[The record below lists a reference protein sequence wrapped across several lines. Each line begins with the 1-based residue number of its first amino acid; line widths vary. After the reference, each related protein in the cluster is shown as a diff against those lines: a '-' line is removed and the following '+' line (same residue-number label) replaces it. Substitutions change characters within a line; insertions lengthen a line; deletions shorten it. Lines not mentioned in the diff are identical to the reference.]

1 MNYLL
6 YIILFILTFLFVKIS
21 CEFRLYYVI
30 TKQNFIIKMLLFAA
44 VIVIVIRSYME
55 NNNIEGMTSNSYD
68 QFIQQGRQD
77 IQKQIDAKGGQ
88 FNRGQNDFNDTGY
101 YNRQGELD
109 ATSNNPFIQD
119 KINILK
125 KEYIYNKYREYD
137 NYNHTRLKLSDIQKV
152 TNQGSGSLNE
162 IRKDFPSGIAIKEI
176 HNEKGAKYAEISFQ
190 KKSGYS
196 RIDLNSIK
204 IIKSG
209 TGFRPGITYNVGK
222 YFRFTIPDHVCTKSD
237 GVEDT
242 GKKTR
247 EDCLKYPGTCVDL
260 NNEVTDK
267 TTQDDCVPSGC
278 VKISDNTTL
287 HHNQKT
293 QVECVDKE
301 YIWSSNTTGNTWIPS
316 NTWDIEI
323 KSMAT
328 PSTETSNIKNMLVNA
343 QTEFQE
349 NPQYNSILG
358 KTNVSNAM
366 QEAFN
371 AEITKQET
379 INPTGPPNDNNKE
392 PPGTTFS
399 EDEDGKAI
407 FDPTSSVNRNII
419 DKGVEK
425 AREAGLREIIKH
437 NESLKETGA
446 NKGLFTGDVG
456 MNFNSAYNDS
466 GELSNI
472 YGREVEQ
479 ESGSQE
485 NISPINL
492 DTYSKDILETIYP
505 PSCTKTINQ
514 REKICA
520 TLDTHNKCNSST
532 CCAYNSYNGQNMC
545 VAGDRNGPSTIK
557 SLIDYYYYLG
567 KCYPGKK
574 SCPNKPPV

>member
-55 NNNIEGMTSNSYD
+55 NNNIEGFDEN
-68 QFIQQGRQD
+68 
-77 IQKQIDAKGGQ
+77 
-88 FNRGQNDFNDTGY
+88 TGY

-109 ATSNNPFIQD
+109 DATGDNPFIQD

-125 KEYIYNKYREYD
+125 KEYIYDKYQKYD
-137 NYNHTRLKLSDIQKV
+137 NFNNTRLKLDDMQNIVKYE
-152 TNQGSGSLNE
+152 SGSLNSLKS
-162 IRKDFPSGIAIKEI
+162 RTRHNVKIANQ
-176 HNEKGAKYAEISFQ
+176 HSAKYAEVSFVRTVWGNY
-190 KKSGYS
+190 KDM
-196 RIDLNSIK
+196 RIT
-204 IIKSG
+204 KSG
-209 TGFRPGITYNVGK
+209 TGFEPGKTYNIGTYLK
-222 YFRFTIPDHVCTKSD
+222 FNIPDHVCSD
-237 GVEDT
+237 PQHT
-242 GKKTR
+242 TR
-247 EDCLKYPGTCVDL
+247 EECLKNSGTCVDS
-260 NNEVTDK
+260 NDVDVK
-267 TTQDDCVPSGC
+267 KDWDDCML
-278 VKISDNTTL
+278 DNT
-287 HHNQKT
+287 
-293 QVECVDKE
+293 
-301 YIWSSNTTGNTWIPS
+301 SGNTWIPS

-328 PSTETSNIKNMLVNA
+328 PTDSETKEDLVKA
-343 QTEFQE
+343 QTKFQE

-366 QEAFN
+366 QEAFYT
-371 AEITKQET
+371 EITKQET

-399 EDEDGKAI
+399 EDGKAI
-407 FDPTSSVNRNII
+407 FDPESSVNQNII

-466 GELSNI
+466 GELSTV
-472 YGREVEQ
+472 YGGKAQQ

-492 DTYSKDILETIYP
+492 DTYSKDILETTYP
-505 PSCTKTINQ
+505 PSCTKTLNQ

-574 SCPNKPPV
+574 SCPNKPPL

>member
-6 YIILFILTFLFVKIS
+6 YIILFILTLLFVKIS

-55 NNNIEGMTSNSYD
+55 NNNIEGFDEN
-68 QFIQQGRQD
+68 
-77 IQKQIDAKGGQ
+77 
-88 FNRGQNDFNDTGY
+88 TGY
-101 YNRQGELD
+101 YNRQGE
-109 ATSNNPFIQD
+109 
-119 KINILK
+119 INITTATDFINKMNEVLK
-125 KEYIYNKYREYD
+125 LEYEYKKHQEYD
-137 NYNHTRLKLSDIQKV
+137 NYNHTKLKSSDIQQV

-162 IRKDFPSGIAIKEI
+162 IIRRQEVRQKI
-176 HNEKGAKYAEISFQ
+176 HNENGGKYAEISF
-190 KKSGYS
+190 KREGGWD

-209 TGFRPGITYNVGK
+209 TGFRPGITYNVGT
-222 YFRFTIPDHVCTKSD
+222 YFRFTIPDSVCSD
-237 GVEDT
+237 SQYT
-242 GKKTR
+242 TR
-247 EDCLKYPGTCVDL
+247 EECLKDPGTCVDL
-260 NNEVTDK
+260 NGDDVDK
-267 TTQDDCVPSGC
+267 DWDDCVL
-278 VKISDNTTL
+278 D
-287 HHNQKT
+287 
-293 QVECVDKE
+293 
-301 YIWSSNTTGNTWIPS
+301 NTTGNTWIPS
-316 NTWDIEI
+316 NTWNIGI

-328 PSTETSNIKNMLVNA
+328 PSAETEMLKKEEENGVETGTLVDAQKTLKDKYDIDRSNPTNITDTN
-343 QTEFQE
+343 Q
-349 NPQYNSILG
+349 ILS
-358 KTNVSNAM
+358 KTNIGNAM
-366 QEAFN
+366 QEAFWN
-371 AEITKQET
+371 K
-379 INPTGPPNDNNKE
+379 INSNNYLLGPPSNSNQEPVGTIYTGNDDNFKATFDGTKMIELLEQAKTAAKIAGKE
-392 PPGTTFS
+392 
-399 EDEDGKAI
+399 A
-407 FDPTSSVNRNII
+407 
-419 DKGVEK
+419 
-425 AREAGLREIIKH
+425 IIKH

-456 MNFNSAYNDS
+456 MNFNSAYEYS
-466 GELSNI
+466 GELSTV
-472 YGREVEQ
+472 YGGKAQQ

-505 PSCTKTINQ
+505 PSCTKTLNQ

-574 SCPNKPPV
+574 SCPNKPPL

>member
-6 YIILFILTFLFVKIS
+6 YIILFILTLLFVKIS

-55 NNNIEGMTSNSYD
+55 NNNVEGFDEN
-68 QFIQQGRQD
+68 
-77 IQKQIDAKGGQ
+77 
-88 FNRGQNDFNDTGY
+88 TGY
-101 YNRQGELD
+101 YNRQGEINSTTRAD
-109 ATSNNPFIQD
+109 FI
-119 KINILK
+119 KKMNEVLK
-125 KEYIYNKYREYD
+125 LEYEYKKHQEYD
-137 NYNHTRLKLSDIQKV
+137 NYNHTKLKLSDIQEV
-152 TNQGSGSLNE
+152 TNQGSGSLNDIVGGRE
-162 IRKDFPSGIAIKEI
+162 VTQKI
-176 HNEKGAKYAEISFQ
+176 HNENGGKYAEISFQ
-190 KKSGYS
+190 KENSWD
-196 RIDLNSIK
+196 RINPNSIK

-222 YFRFTIPDHVCTKSD
+222 YFRFTIPDSVCSNPQHT
-237 GVEDT
+237 
-242 GKKTR
+242 TR
-247 EDCLKYPGTCVDL
+247 EDCLKKSGKCVDL
-260 NNEVTDK
+260 DDNVDTTK
-267 TTQDDCVPSGC
+267 TQDECVPSGC
-278 VKISDNTTL
+278 VLKTDNTTL
-287 HHNQKT
+287 HVSQQT
-293 QVECVDKE
+293 QVECVDDA

-328 PSTETSNIKNMLVNA
+328 PSTETSNIKKEENGVETGTLVDA
-343 QTEFQE
+343 QKTLKDKYDIDRS
-349 NPQYNSILG
+349 NPTNITDTNQILS
-358 KTNVSNAM
+358 KTNIGNAM
-366 QEAFN
+366 QEAFWN
-371 AEITKQET
+371 K
-379 INPTGPPNDNNKE
+379 INSNNYLLGPPSNSNQEPVGTIYTGNDDNFKA
-392 PPGTTFS
+392 TFDS
-399 EDEDGKAI
+399 TKMNELLEQAKTAAKIAGEQAI
-407 FDPTSSVNRNII
+407 T
-419 DKGVEK
+419 
-425 AREAGLREIIKH
+425 KH

-456 MNFNSAYNDS
+456 MNFNPAYNDS
-466 GELSNI
+466 GELSTI
-472 YGREVEQ
+472 YGGEVQQ

-574 SCPNKPPV
+574 SCPNKPPL